1 MTSTLTEPPTDVGGS
16 GGSRRAVGRRQPS
29 IRQAWAA
36 AGVWL
41 LAAVASA
48 SLLAWE
54 HRADL
59 EDLRAGLQ
67 QQALRAAGRAD
78 LDLARVVG
86 GLESAAQAVEP
97 ATQPDAEAMLAQ
109 WVGRLGGDTLVRSIA
124 VVRTGTWE
132 VLRSSEAGEAGR
144 RLDLSRWG
152 LDEGARGV
160 QLSKAL
166 TVRHLV
172 PGEGQAALP
181 ASVADVPG
189 VAVVVPVSGSDHDL
203 WAVALVTPSAL
214 LVDVEAG
221 PAQRHRVDTGP
232 PAEPGAAVSGPPR
245 SGVLTAS
252 ATLQRAPWQ
261 WVAEVDLQDWR
272 ARWWRSHARM
282 LALALVLVLL
292 LAAWPLLL
300 WREIVRVQGRSASAE
315 ADRERRRLHARRQL
329 LAEAAPIALFTLDE
343 AGVVQ
348 SVNAHWTRLWR
359 PGDGP
364 VVGQPLERFVERG
377 DRAMLRQLLG
387 RRDTRVPARQRLK
400 MRLWSLSGRTL
411 ELVLGRLPTGQGW
424 CGAIVD
430 VHDLVAQRD
439 SQGGELLRAQGLL
452 DALPMPWWVTD
463 PQGRLVQAGASWQAW
478 PYRNP
483 EALPGG
489 CALTGQPEHIRRQH
503 RSMDQR
509 ALQLGR
515 PVEFECPWAPQGV
528 AQRETLVVK
537 RGLPWGPGGTQH
549 VVTVLVDLTDL
560 RGLRGDAL
568 ADLSHEFRSPLQ
580 TILGYSELGASR
592 ALPAER
598 VRHMF
603 ADILA
608 ASHRLEHRVSE
619 VIDAADADVCIDP
632 LALTQIDFRSAV
644 AVAMHRVDTLARDR
658 GVRMVFARPDL
669 PVRILAEPGAL
680 VTALAGVLQQ
690 ALDAT
695 LQNGCVVLDLR
706 QRDGEAAQ
714 LAVLDGGGG
723 VGNVVPLRATRPADR
738 PAATTWA
745 VCRALINAQGGR
757 TVRIQ
762 LADGARRFEVW
773 MPHAAGGS
781 AAPSGPARRSA

>member
-1 MTSTLTEPPTDVGGS
+1 MNDSKADPAEDSTVPGD
-16 GGSRRAVGRRQPS
+16 SRWGARRRQPS
-29 IRQAWAA
+29 MRQAWTA

-41 LAAVASA
+41 LAAAASA
-48 SLLAWE
+48 VLLVWE
-54 HRADL
+54 YRADL
-59 EDLRAGLQ
+59 VDRRAGLQ
-67 QQALRAAGRAD
+67 QQVQRAASRAD
-78 LDLARVVG
+78 LVLARVVA
-86 GLESAAQAVEP
+86 GLEAASHADDP
-97 ATQPDAEAMLAQ
+97 ALQPDATAMIAQ
-109 WVGRLGGDTLVRSIA
+109 RLNGLGGDALVRSVA
-124 VVRTGTWE
+124 VVRTGTWD
-132 VLRSSEAGEAGR
+132 VLSSSEPAQTGR
-144 RLDLSRWG
+144 RFDVQRWG
-152 LDEGARGV
+152 LDESAPGV
-160 QLSKAL
+160 QLSKVL
-166 TVRHLV
+166 PLRQLV
-172 PGEGQAALP
+172 PGDGEVALP
-181 ASVADVPG
+181 SVVSDVAG
-189 VAVVVPVSGSDHDL
+189 VAVVVPVAAADQDL
-203 WAVALVTPSAL
+203 WAVALIAPSAL
-214 LVDVEAG
+214 VVDADAG
-221 PAQRHRVDTGP
+221 PGQGHRVRVDAP
-232 PAEPGAAVSGPPR
+232 SEPTAAAAAPTAAGS
-245 SGVLTAS
+245 LTAS
-252 ATLQRAPWQ
+252 APLQQAPWQ
-261 WVAEVDLQDWR
+261 VIAEADLHDWR
-272 ARWWRSHARM
+272 TQWWRDHARM
-282 LALALVLVLL
+282 LGMVVVLL
-292 LAAWPLLL
+292 LLLVAWPVLQ
-300 WREIVRVQGRSASAE
+300 WRGIIRAQRRHPSAE

-430 VHDLVAQRD
+430 VHDLVTQRD

-560 RGLRGDAL
+560 RGLRGAAL

-723 VGNVVPLRATRPADR
+723 VGNVVPLRATRPAER

-757 TVRIQ
+757 TERIQ